1 MRTAPPSITYSKD
14 PHMTTPAPTPAPA
27 QPASTEKWNVLSI
40 VAFVLSLVGFNII
53 AIVLGFIGLNQV
65 KKTGERGRGLA
76 IAAIIIGFASIVIG
90 IIVFIAVFATMAANP
105 NLTVS

>member
-1 MRTAPPSITYSKD
+1 MTASAPS
-14 PHMTTPAPTPAPA
+14 PVPA
-27 QPASTEKWNVLSI
+27 QQSAPTEKWNVLSI

-53 AIVLGFIGLNQV
+53 AIVLGFIGLSQV

-76 IAAIIIGFASIVIG
+76 LAAVIIGFVSIVIG

-105 NLTVS
+105 NITVE